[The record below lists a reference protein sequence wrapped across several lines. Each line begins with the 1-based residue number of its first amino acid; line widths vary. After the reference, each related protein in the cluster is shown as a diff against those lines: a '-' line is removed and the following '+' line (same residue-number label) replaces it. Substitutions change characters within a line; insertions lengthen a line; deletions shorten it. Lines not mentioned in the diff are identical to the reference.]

1 MQKNEKPW
9 TVPDITVLSSTIP
22 EDLQT
27 SDIKPEYLPNTY
39 NMGQI
44 SIDGWTNRKETKI
57 RDKYCK
63 IRIRYTG
70 NDIAI
75 ISAILTHFETS
86 YA

>member
-1 MQKNEKPW
+1 
-9 TVPDITVLSSTIP
+9 
-22 EDLQT
+22 
-27 SDIKPEYLPNTY
+27 
-39 NMGQI
+39 MGQI